1 MDTATKTGLGAAKIV
16 SKKVAHKKTEATG
29 ELIRNKIA
37 KKWNQKPC
45 SGNQTSA
52 WYDFKKCWKN
62 GYSSREKTNINRIK
76 TIIIKLQTTKYLN
89 Y

>member
-1 MDTATKTGLGAAKIV
+1 MWILSFARNLFKKYRKNILDTATKTGLGAAKIV

-45 SGNQTSA
+45 SGNQNLCLI
-52 WYDFKKCWKN
+52 WF
-62 GYSSREKTNINRIK
+62 
-76 TIIIKLQTTKYLN
+76 
-89 Y
+89 